1 MDLQKELL
9 ITIKDELQLLLVDHY
24 EELTLN
30 KHKVKLNPDWNRYFE
45 LERQGKL
52 HLFTLRDQTELV
64 GYSVFF
70 LDTHIHYKD
79 LMVATNDI
87 IYLKKSDRLGISGI
101 RLIKYSEQQM
111 KSLGA
116 DKITWHVKLSQD
128 FRPILHRKGYMDE
141 DIIVGKILT

>member
-30 KHKVKLNPDWNRYFE
+30 KHQVKLNPDWDRYFE

-111 KSLGA
+111 KLLGA

-128 FRPILHRKGYMDE
+128 FRPILHRMGYMDE